1 MIFGPFSSPYNDK
14 KNQIQI
20 TIFFA
25 LGIIQNYEI
34 LKKKEVISVRL
45 SLPWHYEYPDD
56 LWVEAKMK

>member
-1 MIFGPFSSPYNDK
+1 MIFGSFSSPYNDK

-34 LKKKEVISVRL
+34 LKKKRGYFSKVIFTMAL
-45 SLPWHYEYPDD
+45 
-56 LWVEAKMK
+56 